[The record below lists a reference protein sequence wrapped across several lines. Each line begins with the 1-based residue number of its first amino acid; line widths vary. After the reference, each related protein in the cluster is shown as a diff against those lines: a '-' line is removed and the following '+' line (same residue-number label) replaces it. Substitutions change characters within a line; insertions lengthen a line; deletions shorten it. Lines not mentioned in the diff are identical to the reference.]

1 MTVENLSDANKPEHA
16 SQRSIEII
24 VIAIIAAFF
33 VSLGAN
39 LAKIFNWYNT
49 TLIYIYILFHLYI
62 ALKLYYL

>member
-1 MTVENLSDANKPEHA
+1 MTVENLSDANRPEHA

-39 LAKIFNWYNT
+39 LAKIFN
-49 TLIYIYILFHLYI
+49 
-62 ALKLYYL
+62 